1 MEVRLI
7 INEIRYLSRHGGL
20 LSYVESSQWV
30 GKPSSKK
37 KRRSKSIEDASLE
50 ERLAYLELDMPD
62 VEKKLEELD
71 GSQLGFSEMVEVLK
85 IDVKDALDG
94 IKA

>member
-1 MEVRLI
+1 MTVGIRANVSWEI
-7 INEIRYLSRHGGL
+7 IYTPKVIGALCDN
-20 LSYVESSQWV
+20 
-30 GKPSSKK
+30 SSKK

-62 VEKKLEELD
+62 VENKLEELD
-71 GSQLGFSEMVEVLK
+71 GSQLGFSEMVEVLM

>member
-1 MEVRLI
+1 MTVGIRANVSWEIIYTPEVIGALCD
-7 INEIRYLSRHGGL
+7 N
-20 LSYVESSQWV
+20 
-30 GKPSSKK
+30 SSKK

-62 VEKKLEELD
+62 VENKLEELD

>member
-1 MEVRLI
+1 MYTPEVIGALCD
-7 INEIRYLSRHGGL
+7 N
-20 LSYVESSQWV
+20 
-30 GKPSSKK
+30 SSKK

-50 ERLAYLELDMPD
+50 EHLAYLELNMPN

-71 GSQLGFSEMVEVLK
+71 GRQLWKMVEVLK
-85 IDVKDALDG
+85 TDVKDALDG